1 MSTLFRSEALTHQ
14 KEPTFG
20 KAFLKIPRSYSFFL
34 LFLLVITMLFIS
46 LLYFGNYARKETVS
60 GILVSSAGVVQ
71 VHSPRNGEV
80 KTLFVV
86 DGTEVSIEQSLLTL
100 DNNTHL
106 ATGSTLNEQQKEL
119 LNTNLSI
126 LDEQIKTESL
136 LAKENQVRLQANIG
150 ERKSSL
156 WQQRN
161 QLKLGDELVTLKQ
174 KQYKQAAKL
183 YQQGYLTESAQND
196 SYQQLLE
203 QQQAQENAKQRIMA
217 QKSELKQLEHDF
229 QMEPLLLKKTLA
241 QLEKQQAELFI
252 RLSLLQ
258 AQSSVQL
265 KSSIKGHVTTMQVH
279 EGEHVAQGQLLMT
292 LIPLETTLEAELYL
306 PSRAAG
312 FISPGQEV
320 RLRYSA
326 FSYQRYGVFNGT
338 VIEVS
343 KVALAPNEL
352 KALLIVPE
360 AVYRVRVK
368 LDKQSV
374 VGFGTDNSLQPG
386 MSLEAD
392 IILDSMSLFDWMLMP
407 IYAIKGRL

>member
-1 MSTLFRSEALTHQ
+1 MSALYRPEALTHQ
-14 KEPTFG
+14 KEPAFG
-20 KAFLKIPRSYSFFL
+20 KAFLKIPRSYSYFL
-34 LFLLVITMLFIS
+34 LFLLTITLLFIS
-46 LLYFGNYARKETVS
+46 LLYLGNYARKETVS
-60 GILVSSAGVVQ
+60 GILVSSVGVVQ

-80 KTLFVV
+80 KALFVA
-86 DGTEVSIEQSLLTL
+86 DGTKVSIKQSLLTL

-106 ATGSTLNEQQKEL
+106 TSGNTLNEQQKKS

-126 LDEQIKTESL
+126 LDEQINTESL
-136 LAKENQVRLQANIG
+136 LAKESQVRLQASIG

-174 KQYKQAAKL
+174 KQYKQATKL

-203 QQQAQENAKQRIMA
+203 QQQVQENAKQRIMA

-229 QMEPLLLKKTLA
+229 QMQPLLLKKTLA

-258 AQSSVQL
+258 AQSSVQI

-279 EGEHVAQGQLLMT
+279 EGEHVVQGQLLMT
-292 LIPLETTLEAELYL
+292 LLPLETTLEAELYL

-312 FISPGQEV
+312 FISSGQEV

-326 FSYQRYGVFNGT
+326 FSYQRYGIFNGT

-352 KALLIVPE
+352 KVPLILPE

-368 LDKQSV
+368 LDQQSV
-374 VGFGTDNSLQPG
+374 FGFGTDNSLQPG